1 MSGASLGGG
10 SSRRGIV
17 ERKVTR
23 EELERRHAD
32 IVARHGEWTYDIPL
46 THGFWTRG
54 NEGDPHTRLRRVLQ
68 AIDDLVPKPLDA
80 CRVLDLGCLE
90 GQYAIECAL
99 QGASVLGIEA
109 REASLAKANFA
120 KDALGLSLVE
130 FVRDDVRNL
139 SVEKYGEFDV
149 IICSGILYHL
159 DTPDV
164 FHLIARVHEMARRL
178 VVIDTHV
185 SLRPNATVEFQGG
198 AYHGERLPER
208 HATPDGAASGSSG
221 PPSTKELWAGVGN
234 EASFTFS
241 RPSLL
246 NALAAAGFTS
256 VYECL
261 NPPHLGRRGV
271 EHVNRCTFAAVTGRE
286 VELLTS
292 PGTKGFREGWPEGA
306 LSYPPPGPLRHL
318 RRLRA
323 LLRRIRVTPTG
334 SR

>member
-1 MSGASLGGG
+1 
-10 SSRRGIV
+10 
-17 ERKVTR
+17 VTR
-23 EELERRHAD
+23 EELERRHAE

-46 THGFWTRG
+46 PHAFWTRG
-54 NEGDPHTRLRRVLQ
+54 NEGSPHTRLRRVLQ
-68 AIDDLVPKPLDA
+68 AIDDFVPEPLETR
-80 CRVLDLGCLE
+80 RVLDLACLE
-90 GQYAIECAL
+90 GQYSIECAL
-99 QGASVLGIEA
+99 RGASVLGIEA

-120 KDALGLSLVE
+120 KDALGLSRLE
-130 FVRDDVRNL
+130 FVRDDVRNV

-164 FHLIARVHEMARRL
+164 FHLIQRTYEMARRL
-178 VVIDTHV
+178 VVLDTHV
-185 SLRPNATVEFQGG
+185 SLNPNVTVEFRGNT
-198 AYHGERLPER
+198 YHGERLPER
-208 HATPDGAASGSSG
+208 HATPDGAASVSSG

-246 NALAAAGFTS
+246 NALAAAGFSS
-256 VYECL
+256 VHECL

-271 EHVNRCTFAAVTGRE
+271 EHVNRCTFAAVKGRE

-292 PGTKGFREGWPEGA
+292 PAANGFREEWPEGA
-306 LSYPPPGPLRHL
+306 LSYAPPGPSRHL

-323 LLRRIRVTPTG
+323 RLRLP
-334 SR
+334 

>member
-1 MSGASLGGG
+1 M
-10 SSRRGIV
+10 
-17 ERKVTR
+17 TR
-23 EELERRHAD
+23 DELERRHGE

-46 THGFWTRG
+46 GHGFWTRG
-54 NEGDPHTRLRRVLQ
+54 DERDPQTRLRRVLQ
-68 AIDDLVPKPLDA
+68 AIDDLVPTPLDE
-80 CRVLDLGCLE
+80 CRVLDLACLE

-99 QGASVLGIEA
+99 KGASVLGIEA
-109 REASLAKANFA
+109 REASLAKANLA
-120 KDALGLSLVE
+120 KDALGLSRLE

-164 FHLIARVHEMARRL
+164 FHLIQRTYEMARRL

-185 SLRPNATVEFQGG
+185 SLRPNVAVEFRGST
-198 AYHGERLPER
+198 YHGERLPET
-208 HATPDGAASGSSG
+208 HATPEGAASEASE

-246 NALAAAGFTS
+246 NALAAAGFPS
-256 VYECL
+256 VYEGL
-261 NPPHLGRRGV
+261 NPAHLGRRGL
-271 EHVNRCTFAAVTGRE
+271 EHLNRCTFAAVKGRE

-292 PGTKGFREGWPEGA
+292 PAANGFASAGPRGPCPTR
-306 LSYPPPGPLRHL
+306 PPARC
-318 RRLRA
+318 A
-323 LLRRIRVTPTG
+323 T
-334 SR
+334 